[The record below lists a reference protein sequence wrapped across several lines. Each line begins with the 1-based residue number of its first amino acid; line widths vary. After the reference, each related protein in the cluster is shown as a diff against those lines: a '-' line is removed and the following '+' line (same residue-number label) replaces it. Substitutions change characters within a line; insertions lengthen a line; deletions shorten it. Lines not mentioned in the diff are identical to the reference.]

1 MLPGPGS
8 LLAIAAEIT
17 LADSIPWA
25 VRPLKMVP
33 AANSSLMWMV
43 LLSPDGGEQDDVGF
57 RDGLGERGAHPDPQ
71 VGICVTSELIHRT
84 ALPGLYGNPQFTF
97 GCSVKICTRMPPDLM
112 SDRDRSPMLFFQNI
126 ASRCVLDRRGGRTP
140 DNRRPHFLSGT
151 GPQPSGP
158 ISPPA

>member
-1 MLPGPGS
+1 M
-8 LLAIAAEIT
+8 
-17 LADSIPWA
+17 
-25 VRPLKMVP
+25 RPLKMVP
-33 AANSSLMWMV
+33 AANSSLMWMA

-71 VGICVTSELIHRT
+71 VCKCVTSALIHRT

-126 ASRCVLDRRGGRTP
+126 ASRCVLDRRVGRAAHT
-140 DNRRPHFLSGT
+140 RRPRSSSRNGR
-151 GPQPSGP
+151 QP
-158 ISPPA
+158 